1 MRRTAGI
8 LYVVTAFVSG
18 YWEFNLMM
26 RPLIG
31 GPSSWWYPVT
41 LGASVLLLAGGILTL
56 VSQMKSGRLVA
67 FVASLVLSA
76 WWIPASVHTLRV
88 YFSPRPLS
96 PNPSELFWALSPIL
110 LIVASLIV
118 GVAVWKSPGAIKG
131 RLGQRPENVGRTQ

>member
-8 LYVVTAFVSG
+8 LYVVSAFVSG

-41 LGASVLLLAGGILTL
+41 LGASAVLLVGGILTL
-56 VSQMKSGRLVA
+56 VSQMKSGWLLA
-67 FVASLVLSA
+67 FLANLVLAA
-76 WWIPASVHTLRV
+76 WWIPASVHTIRT

-96 PNPSELFWALSPIL
+96 PNPGELFWALVPIL
-110 LIVASLIV
+110 LIVASLIG
-118 GVAVWKSPGAIKG
+118 GVAVWKSRGASKRG
-131 RLGQRPENVGRTQ
+131 LGQRPENVGRAQ